1 MLFPITLSKEQ
12 TARLSK
18 YILYF
23 DSGRKVTR
31 LRKKSNEDI
40 VLLCRSILLDGSYY
54 PNQLI
59 KCFNLEP
66 YFKWWNHHKD
76 SYYSIRELLN
86 KIELIYTKR
95 PTRFWD

>member
-1 MLFPITLSKEQ
+1 MQSQTLSKEQ
-12 TARLSK
+12 IGRLSK

-40 VLLCRSILLDGSYY
+40 VWLCQHILQEGFYY
-54 PNQLI
+54 PVQVI
-59 KCFNLEP
+59 KCFSLEP
-66 YFKWWNHHKD
+66 YFKYHHWHKD